1 MTYLMARGRALAA
14 AQGAV
19 RFPSAWGGGGV
30 GWCGGGG
37 DGGEHDVDGVA
48 GVVVA
53 AGDVAAGAAAGTVS
67 ADVVDVEVRGDQVT
81 DASGPGG
88 QSVGAHH
95 LGLETCWRAGAGG
108 SGWVVE

>member
-53 AGDVAAGAAAGTVS
+53 AGDVAAGAAAGAVA
-67 ADVVDVEVRGDQVT
+67 ADVVDLEVGGGQVA
-81 DASGPGG
+81 DASGPCC
-88 QSVGAHH
+88 QAVGAH
-95 LGLETCWRAGAGG
+95 GLWLKVPRRGGAAGG
-108 SGWVVE
+108 GGRV